1 MQFFWARHSTCLLPS
16 GQEGRPRAMVV
27 GVKSSRSLCHGPAR
41 CSNVQGAISL
51 EHNPI
56 QPNLDQDRWR
66 SFDVGKDEHPARQL
80 LEELGPGLYDPIQTW
95 LSDLEPTF
103 PDPKNYNVP
112 VAGQCFV
119 NGPCLFHSRNVALEA
134 PVHSE
139 VDLAG
144 ADIVD
149 VPVMAFKY
157 LKPVDGFP
165 LFHQRTFFS
174 VALSLG
180 VRSSKSRSSMVD
192 LPRGVRW
199 PSEVWWQ

>member
-1 MQFFWARHSTCLLPS
+1 M
-16 GQEGRPRAMVV
+16 
-27 GVKSSRSLCHGPAR
+27 
-41 CSNVQGAISL
+41 
-51 EHNPI
+51 
-56 QPNLDQDRWR
+56 
-66 SFDVGKDEHPARQL
+66 GKDEHPARQL

-192 LPRGVRW
+192 LQRGVRW